1 MLVRSLSYLKSVLN
15 KVIRG
20 GLEVQ
25 LNTAPSLGTDVH
37 LDKLH
42 SRLMLAYSLPL
53 TYSQFSVV
61 FCVI

>member
-1 MLVRSLSYLKSVLN
+1 MLVRRLSYLKSVLN

-20 GLEVQ
+20 GLEVR

-42 SRLMLAYSLPL
+42 SRLMLAY
-53 TYSQFSVV
+53 
-61 FCVI
+61 

>member
-1 MLVRSLSYLKSVLN
+1 MLVRRLSYLKSVLN

-53 TYSQFSVV
+53 TYSQF
-61 FCVI
+61 